1 MTDEDMFFTTTIVG
15 SALSLPLGDIPPK
28 QARYDDGLQVGMLS
42 GRRSLTTSWLDWLEI
57 QGSYPYIGQPR
68 RRPGALRRWVER
80 YALFIAGLG
89 VVLSILAVVTELW
102 SHILNPLISYLSA
115 L

>member
-42 GRRSLTTSWLDWLEI
+42 GRRSLGKSWLDWLEI

-68 RRPGALRRWVER
+68 SRPGALRRWVER
-80 YALFIAGLG
+80 YALLIALLGFCMLLAALAMMLGLVQIG
-89 VVLSILAVVTELW
+89 EMLT
-102 SHILNPLISYLSA
+102 P
-115 L
+115 